1 MNKEIYQAVS
11 AVNVAYQGDNRQEIN
26 EADKELEM
34 MKLVYGEQAVQE
46 VQDYYNENVIRK
58 ARQMK
63 ETKCQYYNCDG
74 DATKSIRITI
84 DARDVDE
91 SYCVGH
97 YWVVATSYYGS
108 D

>member
-11 AVNVAYQGDNRQEIN
+11 AVHIAYQGDNRQEIN

-58 ARQMK
+58 AR
-63 ETKCQYYNCDG
+63 
-74 DATKSIRITI
+74 
-84 DARDVDE
+84 
-91 SYCVGH
+91 
-97 YWVVATSYYGS
+97 
-108 D
+108 